1 MRTIGVCRCF
11 GSSPRR
17 KANDGPGLT
26 AAREKIHARPVGI
39 GSDTRQKGSGGR
51 GRVVRPAALIR
62 APARGGAVW
71 RSREP
76 PRARLN
82 DLGSSWGT
90 EASTFRSR
98 SPGYRLEASWRAVW
112 PAGRA
117 GVLSAGSPIQVS
129 VLDHCRETWARLGC
143 CRVRLSHRPKPNREF
158 LPASECGG
166 GVLCTGCVADHCNG
180 HCNGGGCSGDGV
192 YCSRTSLL

>member
-39 GSDTRQKGSGGR
+39 GSDTKQKESGGR

-98 SPGYRLEASWRAVW
+98 SPGYRLESE
-112 PAGRA
+112 
-117 GVLSAGSPIQVS
+117 L
-129 VLDHCRETWARLGC
+129 AR
-143 CRVRLSHRPKPNREF
+143 
-158 LPASECGG
+158 
-166 GVLCTGCVADHCNG
+166 CVARREGRDPLRTRVGSRH
-180 HCNGGGCSGDGV
+180 V
-192 YCSRTSLL
+192 YAV

>member
-1 MRTIGVCRCF
+1 MCIRAPDAAACVQYMRVDALAQVQGRRPTTAPAD
-11 GSSPRR
+11 PR
-17 KANDGPGLT
+17 P
-26 AAREKIHARPVGI
+26 EKNPRPPVGI
-39 GSDTRQKGSGGR
+39 GSDTRQKGSSGR
-51 GRVVRPAALIR
+51 GRVVRPAVLIR

-98 SPGYRLEASWRAVW
+98 SPGYRLGTSWRAVW

-117 GVLSAGSPIQVS
+117 GILSAG
-129 VLDHCRETWARLGC
+129 
-143 CRVRLSHRPKPNREF
+143 
-158 LPASECGG
+158 
-166 GVLCTGCVADHCNG
+166 
-180 HCNGGGCSGDGV
+180 
-192 YCSRTSLL
+192 